1 MFNTIFDTS
10 ATGLDIK
17 SALLAAGAALI
28 LGLALAI
35 THQKTSQTTK
45 GFLVTLA
52 TLPLLVMAVMIMIN
66 GNLGTSIA
74 ILGAFSLIRFRS
86 LQGRAKDLLAIFFA
100 MMIGLACGMGHILFG
115 TVITI
120 IAIIAIILFTYT
132 RFLEPDSHER
142 VLKVVIP
149 EDLDYDEVFTDI
161 FKKYTSRHRL
171 VKMKTMNM
179 GSLYKLTYDVKI
191 KRGVKEKEFLD
202 EIRVKNCNLK
212 VLLSECYA
220 VNRRRLCGRIRNGER
235 RKPLRRI

>member
-17 SALLAAGAALI
+17 TALIAAGAALL
-28 LGLALAI
+28 LGIMLAI
-35 THQKTSQTTK
+35 THMKTSQTTK

-115 TVITI
+115 TVITV
-120 IAIIAIILFTYT
+120 IAIVAILLFTYT
-132 RFLEPDSHER
+132 HILEPDRHER
-142 VLKVVIP
+142 VLKIVIP
-149 EDLDYDEVFTDI
+149 EDMDYEEVFTDI

-171 VKMKTMNM
+171 VKMKTMNL
-179 GSLYKLTYDVKI
+179 GSLYKLTYDVKM
-191 KRGVKEKEFLD
+191 RHGVKEKDFLD

-212 VLLSECYA
+212 VLLSEPCCEEE
-220 VNRRRLCGRIRNGER
+220 V
-235 RKPLRRI
+235 

>member
-10 ATGLDIK
+10 STGLDIK
-17 SALLAAGAALI
+17 TALIAAGAALL
-28 LGLALAI
+28 LGIMLAI
-35 THQKTSQTTK
+35 THMKTSQTTK

-115 TVITI
+115 TVITV
-120 IAIIAIILFTYT
+120 IAIVAILLFTYT
-132 RFLEPDSHER
+132 HILEPDRHER

-149 EDLDYDEVFTDI
+149 EDMDYEEVFADI

-179 GSLYKLTYDVKI
+179 GSLYKLTYDVKM
-191 KRGVKEKEFLD
+191 RHGVKEKDFLD

-212 VLLSECYA
+212 VLLSEPCCEEE
-220 VNRRRLCGRIRNGER
+220 V
-235 RKPLRRI
+235 